1 MIARAVSVLVLLA
14 LYHAAGVHG
23 FAAFLLE
30 EGSAYTFDRLVQS
43 AIAVALFLLTLRPDR
58 TKYVHREE
66 LRGIWEAIEEFDR
79 DLRTVRREGGSY
91 ARACHAGIG
100 RVRSAVY
107 RLAWILRGSPVPA
120 IRSDREICR
129 EVWGPADQDDAEG
142 GRP

>member
-1 MIARAVSVLVLLA
+1 MIVRAVSVLVLLA

-30 EGSAYTFDRLVQS
+30 EGPVYTFDRLVQS
-43 AIAVALFLLTLRPDR
+43 SIAVVLFLLTLRPDR

-91 ARACHAGIG
+91 TRACHAGIG

-107 RLAWILRGSPVPA
+107 RLAWILRGSPLPETMDA
-120 IRSDREICR
+120 RESCR
-129 EVWGPADQDDAEG
+129 RVWPSEDQEG
-142 GRP
+142 GQP